1 MCPMCPIG
9 AHSGAHPIMF
19 IKMNKIELKDLDE
32 IIYHDETESHHGLCA
47 DLSPI
52 NSNHGLYT
60 LNIVYP
66 IGCKSAYFN
75 KHGRI

>member
-1 MCPMCPIG
+1 MDK
-9 AHSGAHPIMF
+9 AVDFES
-19 IKMNKIELKDLDE
+19 KDCGF
-32 IIYHDETESHHGLCA
+32 ESHHGLYD

-52 NSNHGLYT
+52 NSYHGLYT